1 MKKSKKTEP
10 SLSYFT
16 HGHSF
21 LDNYINSNKYFIGL
35 SMIILN
41 VGSKFISI
49 QFSKS
54 TEEYLKM
61 TVTKQILVVSMCF
74 MGTRCVI
81 TTLVLTAV
89 FTVLSD
95 HLFNEESH
103 YCVMPHKYRVLH
115 KLVDINKDG
124 EVSDEE
130 LNSAIQILEKSK
142 KEKQKKEQKKTF
154 MNFHD
159 YIAMSSQTM

>member
-10 SLSYFT
+10 SLSYST

-61 TVTKQILVVSMCF
+61 TVTKQILVFSMCF

-81 TTLVLTAV
+81 TSLVLTAA

-115 KLVDINKDG
+115 KLVDTNKDG
-124 EVSDEE
+124 DVSDEE

-142 KEKQKKEQKKTF
+142 KEKQKKEQKKSF
-154 MNFHD
+154 MNFHN
-159 YIAMSSQTM
+159 YISQPM

>member
-1 MKKSKKTEP
+1 MKKPKIEP
-10 SLSYFT
+10 PISYFT
-16 HGHSF
+16 HGNSF

-61 TVTKQILVVSMCF
+61 TVTKQILVFSMCF

-81 TTLVLTAV
+81 TSLILTAV
-89 FTVLSD
+89 FTILSD

-103 YCVMPHKYRVLH
+103 YCVMPDKYRVLH
-115 KLVDINKDG
+115 KLIDTNNDG
-124 EVSDEE
+124 EISEEE
-130 LNSAIQILEKSK
+130 LNSAIQIMEKSK
-142 KEKQKKEQKKTF
+142 REKQKKEQKKTF

-159 YIAMSSQTM
+159 YLAQIT